1 MHDDL
6 RKLDTEVTIAL
17 RGIDSRNTQATPF
30 AHRDKWSIQQ
40 IVEHLL
46 STYRGSI
53 PAIEAR
59 VEKKSATRAKPNL
72 RQRLAQFRIIKLGLF
87 PNGRTAPAAVSPSL
101 PTTVQSGDELAARV
115 SAELKKLDDV
125 TARGE
130 HLFGD
135 RRAVAH
141 IILGMLSMDQWRR
154 FHLIHGRHHLKQIRN
169 IRRDY
174 SI

>member
-6 RKLDTEVTIAL
+6 RKLDTEVTNAL
-17 RGIDSRNTQATPF
+17 RGIDSHHTQATPYS
-30 AHRDKWSIQQ
+30 HPEKWSIQQ

-53 PAIEAR
+53 PAISAR
-59 VEKKSATRAKPNL
+59 VDKRSATRSKPNL
-72 RQRLAQFRIIKLGLF
+72 RQRLAQFFIIGLGRF
-87 PNGRTAPAAVSPSL
+87 PNGRLAPAVVSPSS
-101 PTTVQSGDELAARV
+101 PITVQSGDELAAKV
-115 SAELKKLDDV
+115 SSELKKLDDV
-125 TARGE
+125 TSRGE

-141 IILGMLSMDQWRR
+141 IVLGPLSMQQWRR

-169 IRRDY
+169 IRKDH